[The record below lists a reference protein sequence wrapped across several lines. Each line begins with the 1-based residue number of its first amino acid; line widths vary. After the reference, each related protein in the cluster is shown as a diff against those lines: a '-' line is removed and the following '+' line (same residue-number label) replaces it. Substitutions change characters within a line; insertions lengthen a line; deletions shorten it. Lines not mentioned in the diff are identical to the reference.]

1 MDADV
6 TLISAAVVFGLMFA
20 FWLLSLRLEDASIAD
35 IAWGLLFVAVAWVGF
50 AVGGGSAMLLAA
62 LLTTVWGTRL
72 AVYVGRRNL
81 GHGEDRRYGAMRARR
96 PERFW
101 IWSLFGVFLLQG
113 LLALLVS
120 LPLQSLGAAS
130 GGLSVAA
137 IVGVAVFALGFGFEA
152 VGDAQLSAF
161 KRDPANEGQV
171 MDRGLWRLT
180 RHPNYFGDAVVWWG
194 LWLVAVGGDAG
205 WWTAVGPA
213 LMTFLLLRV
222 SGVAMLESDISG
234 RRPGYADYVERTSA
248 FFPRPPSRRESAA
261 PPGSGRRP

>member
-6 TLISAAVVFGLMFA
+6 TLISAAAVFVLMLA
-20 FWLLSLRLEDASIAD
+20 FWLLSLRLQDASIAD
-35 IAWGLLFVAVAWVGF
+35 IAWGLLFVTVAWVGF

-62 LLTTVWGTRL
+62 LLTTVWGVRL
-72 AVYVGRRNL
+72 AVYIGRRNL

-113 LLALLVS
+113 LLALVVS
-120 LPLQSLGAAS
+120 LPLQSLAAAAGEITWPVLVGAAVFVL
-130 GGLSVAA
+130 GL
-137 IVGVAVFALGFGFEA
+137 GFEA
-152 VGDAQLSAF
+152 VGDAQLSSF
-161 KRDPANEGQV
+161 KRDPTNEGKV

-194 LWLVAVGGDAG
+194 LWLVAVGGSAG

-234 RRPGYADYVERTSA
+234 RRPGYAEYVERTSA
-248 FFPRPPSRRESAA
+248 FFPRPPSRIGGDSPSR
-261 PPGSGRRP
+261 SGRAR